1 LDAGFVEVYVMQR
14 RGRRVEFLALRR
26 GPAGWLRNVWQPV
39 TGGLR
44 RGERAV
50 AGALRELRE
59 ETGLAPRRLWR
70 LEHVTQFLDP
80 DRDRICL
87 VSLFAAE
94 VAPDARVRLSGEHTA
109 CRFLTAREAAKRFLW
124 DSQRTGLAAVRAQVL
139 RGGARAQALEIAIPR
154 AKR

>member
-1 LDAGFVEVYVMQR
+1 MGFVEVYVMRR
-14 RGRRVEFLALRR
+14 RGRRVEFLVLRR
-26 GPAGWLRNVWQPV
+26 GAAGWLRNVWQPV

-50 AGALRELRE
+50 AGAVRELRE

-80 DRDRICL
+80 DRDRICV

-94 VAPDARVRLSGEHTA
+94 VAPDARVRLSAEHSA
-109 CRFLTAREAAKRFLW
+109 YRFVTAREAAKRFLW
-124 DSQRTGLAAVRAQVL
+124 DSQRRGLAEVRAQVL
-139 RGGARAQALEIAIPR
+139 RGGARAHALAIEVPR
-154 AKR
+154 AQR